1 MVILS
6 GILNGDGMLESHL
19 RKTRMKF
26 WTSMEIKRMMLVLII
41 LLDILFVLIIYW
53 ILLVFGKKMR
63 PKKLRL
69 MELNQDTLNT
79 KIFITKKEMLQI
91 SI

>member
-1 MVILS
+1 
-6 GILNGDGMLESHL
+6 
-19 RKTRMKF
+19 MKF

>member
-1 MVILS
+1 
-6 GILNGDGMLESHL
+6 
-19 RKTRMKF
+19 MKF

-53 ILLVFGKKMR
+53 TLLVFGKKMR

-69 MELNQDTLNT
+69 MELSQDTLNT

>member
-1 MVILS
+1 
-6 GILNGDGMLESHL
+6 
-19 RKTRMKF
+19 MKF

-69 MELNQDTLNT
+69 MELSQDTLNT